1 MKFSYG
7 VIDLSRIKPS
17 CRIVAVMVAAV
28 AAVPRI
34 AETLAQQPLRLCGNK
49 LINFA
54 GDPQRHS
61 ATQSLK
67 SLKLYLSDPRLSAF
81 KKIFK
86 GNIPANYIDHQRLSA
101 HAQRLH
107 GHRLSL
113 GSLNS
118 FFSDPDDSSNLS
130 DFMQA
135 RL

>member
-86 GNIPANYIDHQRLSA
+86 GNTPATHNDRQQLSM
-101 HAQRLH
+101 HAQ
-107 GHRLSL
+107 SL
-113 GSLNS
+113 QSLNCEIGILALS
-118 FFSDPDDSSNLS
+118 QLTAGVHGCNVIFFCCK
-130 DFMQA
+130 
-135 RL
+135 